1 MQTYKTRETRR
12 KMKSKGNIILTTPWQ
27 PKKLDLYL
35 AAIIAFLLPVIA
47 GLLYGLTGAL
57 LPMLL
62 YYGLAWGIVKWRRK
76 SSGYFNPFPTNHLLL
91 LS

>member
-1 MQTYKTRETRR
+1 
-12 KMKSKGNIILTTPWQ
+12 MKLDQNILVTAQWH
-27 PKKLDLYL
+27 PKKLDLGL
-35 AAIIAFLLPVIA
+35 AVLIAFLLPLIA

-76 SSGYFNPFPTNHLLL
+76 STGYFNPHD
-91 LS
+91 